1 MNYRE
6 AKSSIQ
12 ELRIQI
18 SGLREQL
25 RAVQA
30 SAEPEEVP
38 DYELAGSDGPVRLAE
53 LFGEKDTLIV
63 IHNMGAGC
71 VYCTM
76 WADGFNGIRRHL
88 EDRAAFVVSSPDAPE
103 AQRKFAASRGWGFR
117 MVSHAGTSFA
127 ADMGYHAEDGF
138 RPGVS
143 VFRRKGD
150 RIVRL
155 SDTSLGPWDD
165 FCSVWHFFALLP
177 EGVAGWQPKYRYG
190 T

>member
-1 MNYRE
+1 MNYGQ
-6 AKSSIQ
+6 AKSSI
-12 ELRIQI
+12 EALRSQI

-25 RAVQA
+25 RAIQA
-30 SAEPEEVP
+30 DAEPQEVR
-38 DYELAGSDGPVRLAE
+38 DYEFAGPDGPVTLGE

-76 WADGFNGIRRHL
+76 WADGFNGIRKHL
-88 EDRAAFVVSSPDAPE
+88 EDRAGFVVSSPDSPE

-127 ADMGYHAEDGF
+127 ADMGYHTEDGF
-138 RPGVS
+138 RPGIS
-143 VFRRKGD
+143 VFRRDGG

-177 EGVAGWQPKYRYG
+177 EGVAGWQPKYHYRA
-190 T
+190 